1 MSVAESLDVISDTNI
16 IVENIT
22 IFKKAVE
29 EGAPV
34 QMVASKESVKWRKLG
49 LLYYSRSKQK
59 YYTTQYS
66 ERLVR
71 NMLTKRGPI

>member
-1 MSVAESLDVISDTNI
+1 MNLAENLDMISDINI
-16 IVENIT
+16 ILDNLL
-22 IFKKAVE
+22 IFTKAIL

-34 QMVASKESVKWRKLG
+34 QMVSSKESVRWRKLG

-59 YYTTQYS
+59 YYTTNYS

-71 NMLTKRGPI
+71 DVLTQRGLI

>member
-1 MSVAESLDVISDTNI
+1 MSVAESLDVISDINI
-16 IVENIT
+16 IVENLI
-22 IFKKAVE
+22 IFTKALL

-34 QMVASKESVKWRKLG
+34 KMVSSKESVKWRKLG

-66 ERLVR
+66 EDLVR
-71 NMLTKRGPI
+71 NVLTKRGLI